1 MLRTFFYFA
10 IFYPWTLLVVLLTLP
25 LSLLGENVVHRL
37 GIFWGHSCLLL
48 AGLRVQVKGSEH
60 IPQDRSV
67 IYIINHQSN
76 FDIPALYS
84 GLPLQFRWLA
94 KKELFDIPLFGPAMK
109 RCGYIPI
116 DRSDRRKAMH
126 SMNDAAKRIK
136 AGSSVIIFPEGTRS
150 SDGKLQEFKR
160 GGFLIALK
168 AQVPIVPV
176 AIRGSFAVMSRD
188 SLRIHPG
195 PITIELFPPIETVGL
210 KHTDIDK
217 LIQQV
222 REPIAQAVE
231 GTETDE
237 QLTN

>member
-1 MLRTFFYFA
+1 M
-10 IFYPWTLLVVLLTLP
+10 
-25 LSLLGENVVHRL
+25 
-37 GIFWGHSCLLL
+37 
-48 AGLRVQVKGSEH
+48 
-60 IPQDRSV
+60 
-67 IYIINHQSN
+67 
-76 FDIPALYS
+76 
-84 GLPLQFRWLA
+84 
-94 KKELFDIPLFGPAMK
+94 
-109 RCGYIPI
+109 
-116 DRSDRRKAMH
+116 
-126 SMNDAAKRIK
+126 
-136 AGSSVIIFPEGTRS
+136 GTRS
-150 SDGKLQEFKR
+150 SDGKLREFKK

-195 PITIELFPPIETVGL
+195 PITIEFFSPIETVGL